1 MNRIVREHY
10 PVSKLPEE
18 LRDELS
24 GQQRVTL
31 TIQWGA
37 DESGT
42 ELATKRPDT
51 VKSLEE
57 LFAMA
62 EPTFKSLDEVTA
74 HVRSLRD
81 EWS

>member
-1 MNRIVREHY
+1 MNRIVRKDY
-10 PVSKLPEE
+10 PVSQLPED

-31 TIQWGA
+31 TIYWSA
-37 DESGT
+37 DQPSMEM
-42 ELATKRPDT
+42 ARMRPER

-74 HVRSLRD
+74 HVRSFRD
-81 EWS
+81 DWT